1 MGRGCRGH
9 NNLLLLLK
17 MLLLKLLL
25 LLLQLLPGEQG
36 NMSVGRRGR
45 GYNIDRLNSFDGLRL
60 ENAGGRF
67 LKDFGC
73 VLFRLAAAPRLEF
86 AGPRK

>member
-1 MGRGCRGH
+1 
-9 NNLLLLLK
+9 
-17 MLLLKLLL
+17 
-25 LLLQLLPGEQG
+25 
-36 NMSVGRRGR
+36 MSVGRRGR